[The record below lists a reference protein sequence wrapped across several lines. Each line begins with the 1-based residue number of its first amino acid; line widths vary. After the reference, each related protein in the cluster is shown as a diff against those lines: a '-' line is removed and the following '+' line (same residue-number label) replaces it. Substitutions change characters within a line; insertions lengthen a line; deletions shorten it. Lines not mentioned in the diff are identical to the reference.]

1 MGESGALVGTLSFL
15 DSIPSLAWLPL
26 LLLMASSEAIAV
38 VVVTAIGGALPLAI
52 AIAHGISQVPRRIEL
67 SAKLL
72 GASRRGIWFGV
83 MLKAARP
90 AILAGLRSSVY
101 QVARTLVGAEV
112 IVDVGRGLGQLIEG
126 QAQSAQLGGI
136 VATAALVGAVVALLD
151 TYLLRRLLDDAELK
165 WRTERDSWTN

>member
-1 MGESGALVGTLSFL
+1 
-15 DSIPSLAWLPL
+15 
-26 LLLMASSEAIAV
+26 
-38 VVVTAIGGALPLAI
+38 
-52 AIAHGISQVPRRIEL
+52 
-67 SAKLL
+67 
-72 GASRRGIWFGV
+72 

-136 VATAALVGAVVALLD
+136 VATAALVGSVVALLD